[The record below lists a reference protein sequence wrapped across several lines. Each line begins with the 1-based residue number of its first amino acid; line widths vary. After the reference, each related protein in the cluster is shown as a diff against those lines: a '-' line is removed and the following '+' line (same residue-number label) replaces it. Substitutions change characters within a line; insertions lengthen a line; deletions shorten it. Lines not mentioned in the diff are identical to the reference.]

1 MANRL
6 ILAVLVSV
14 LLSGCAPVLSNQI
27 TREADGKIAFPDLMT
42 QPDRFRGAVVILGGQ
57 IIETV
62 AKENETLVQVLQLPL
77 GDRQQPDHRAA
88 PQGRFLVVYPYLH
101 SSGLNSGILACM
113 MRGATNVPHAV
124 FDVPSFGSA
133 SPEP

>member
-62 AKENETLVQVLQLPL
+62 AKENETLVQVLQLPWVT
-77 GDRQQPDHRAA
+77 GSSRITGRRPRAA
-88 PQGRFLVVYPYLH
+88 
-101 SSGLNSGILACM
+101 SSWCTHALPIPSSMKRAGKSRWAVSS
-113 MRGATNVPHAV
+113 RGA
-124 FDVPSFGSA
+124 G
-133 SPEP
+133 